1 VLSGCGAASNA
12 PGISFCSS
20 TGFRRRKP
28 PVLDVFYLFV
38 AAAGFLLLWGIVKAC
53 ERV

>member
-1 VLSGCGAASNA
+1 VPSGCGDVWKA

-20 TGFRRRKP
+20 TVFGRGTWA
-28 PVLDVFYLFV
+28 VLDVFYLFV
-38 AAAGFLLLWGIVKAC
+38 AAAGFLVLWGIVKAC